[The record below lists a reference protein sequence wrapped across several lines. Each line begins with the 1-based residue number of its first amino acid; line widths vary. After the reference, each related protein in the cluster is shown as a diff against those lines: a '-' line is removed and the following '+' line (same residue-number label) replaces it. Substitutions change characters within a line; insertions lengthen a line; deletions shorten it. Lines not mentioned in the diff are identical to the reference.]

1 MAAARCA
8 SPFACAFDG
17 TMPAGTPTSPG
28 MTGAGERTGA
38 PPPGSGKRKPSRRRV
53 SHVSKKR
60 GTCWRCGMK
69 ASPHAWIS
77 SSALSATSSSS
88 RPILEPNVRA
98 TAAIESMNF
107 LVATCVWNAV
117 WQFFTRVSVSVRLV
131 MTTRGFLC
139 WIRLRIRRT
148 ASLSLAVREGVERG
162 EGGERTVRGGGG
174 ARGVGGRWWR
184 RDPCGCWPAPRRDSG
199 ADCGGRGRL
208 TYTSELSVE
217 LTSSTICMLA
227 PQSTVFRMSLVAC
240 SISPLM
246 VSSLALSRGS
256 HEAVECLK

>member
-148 ASLSLAVREGVERG
+148 ASLS
-162 EGGERTVRGGGG
+162 
-174 ARGVGGRWWR
+174 
-184 RDPCGCWPAPRRDSG
+184 
-199 ADCGGRGRL
+199 
-208 TYTSELSVE
+208 TSELSVE